1 MSNLQVKG
9 VDEKLYGKIKELA
22 AAENRSVSQQILY
35 LAREYLA
42 RRKKIQRIK
51 SPGEVL
57 LDLAGSWEDD
67 RSPEAIVKEI
77 RQSRKNSTK
86 FREAL

>member
-9 VDEKLYGKIKELA
+9 VDEKLYAKIKGLA

-42 RRKKIQRIK
+42 RREKIRRIK

-57 LDLAGSWEDD
+57 LDLSGSWEDD
-67 RSPEAIVKEI
+67 RSPEAIAKEI
-77 RQSRKNSTK
+77 HQSRKNSTK
-86 FREAL
+86 FREPL